1 MWMLCAV
8 VCFVREF
15 RFVLLVIERPDPSTE
30 SPLQSGSRFAWRCSL
45 TERTCAL
52 TITRESAYSGR
63 ARVSKQ
69 MTERWTRGR
78 VSERE
83 RERARARER
92 VRERERERERE
103 WGRERNETLP
113 YRSSA
118 KQWRNIVPFD
128 SRCSI
133 SSVIK
138 GTPAHALFSWLT
150 RVERVRALSPWRQV
164 SRVCVSQVPSTSA
177 ACQLHI
183 QPVNFVWVSF
193 DNIHRIRRPHL

>member
-15 RFVLLVIERPDPSTE
+15 RFVLLVIERPDSSTE

-78 VSERE
+78 VRERKSERE
-83 RERARARER
+83 K
-92 VRERERERERE
+92 ERERERESEEGSETKHYRTVPARNS
-103 WGRERNETLP
+103 GATLCLSIRVVRFLRSLRERQPMRFSAGWRAWNVSVHCRRDVKCHESVFPKCQVHQPRASCIFSLSTLFGFL
-113 YRSSA
+113 STTSTEF
-118 KQWRNIVPFD
+118 VVL
-128 SRCSI
+128 I
-133 SSVIK
+133 SSK
-138 GTPAHALFSWLT
+138 
-150 RVERVRALSPWRQV
+150 
-164 SRVCVSQVPSTSA
+164 C
-177 ACQLHI
+177 
-183 QPVNFVWVSF
+183 
-193 DNIHRIRRPHL
+193 